1 MVIIMLRDA
10 VVVYDGLHQNN
21 QALTGMGGKISFGL
35 YYKVSLL
42 FTLTVSQ

>member
-21 QALTGMGGKISFGL
+21 QALTRHGW
-35 YYKVSLL
+35 
-42 FTLTVSQ
+42 